1 MDEKDFLKKDN
12 NLIIITSITPIKNKK
27 YEVILSDG
35 EALELNEDMMVEY
48 RIYKGKEL
56 TLDLAAEIEERIQFF
71 DAYSKA
77 LSYATTYFK
86 CSKEISDYL
95 LKKGYSKD
103 ISDEVSNALLEKKV
117 IDDDNYLSIYVSKLT
132 KDGNGRLMISHKI
145 YEKGLKND
153 YTIDEEL
160 YFDVL
165 SKLTKKKL
173 KTIKDKKKE
182 RLYRYLSSKGY
193 TLEDINKALKGVS
206 IE

>member
-1 MDEKDFLKKDN
+1 
-12 NLIIITSITPIKNKK
+12 
-27 YEVILSDG
+27 
-35 EALELNEDMMVEY
+35 
-48 RIYKGKEL
+48 
-56 TLDLAAEIEERIQFF
+56 
-71 DAYSKA
+71 
-77 LSYATTYFK
+77 
-86 CSKEISDYL
+86 
-95 LKKGYSKD
+95 
-103 ISDEVSNALLEKKV
+103 
-117 IDDDNYLSIYVSKLT
+117 
-132 KDGNGRLMISHKI
+132 MISHKI

-193 TLEDINKALKGVS
+193 TIEDINKALKGVS